1 MDPFIE
7 AVGLWRDFHDR
18 LLSELER
25 ELSNRVSEQYFVR
38 LAARTYL
45 VPDEELQQNHS
56 PAGSGRHRNRAT
68 KVKTPAA
75 KSSARSTAK
84 ADSPVQM
91 LAPLDMEAN
100 EIFIE
105 IHQVRPDRRLVT
117 GIEILSP
124 ANKVPGTAGW
134 DEYLKR
140 RRLFLGGEANFVE
153 LDLLRNGR
161 RMPMR
166 EPWPMSPYYVLV
178 SRKEQAPRCQVWP
191 AHAARRLPKLS
202 VPLGHGDMDIEIDL
216 QGLADAVYERA
227 QFASLIDYK
236 RAIDPPLAPP
246 EKKLLARAPKRR
258 PKRDSRAKKD

>member
-7 AVGLWRDFHDR
+7 ACGLWKEFHDR
-18 LLSELER
+18 LLGELER
-25 ELSNRVSEQYFVR
+25 ELSSRASEQYFVR

-45 VPDEELQQNHS
+45 VPDEEVQENHS
-56 PAGSGRHRNRAT
+56 PSGRAGSR
-68 KVKTPAA
+68 AA
-75 KSSARSTAK
+75 KSKTRTARSSARTTSK
-84 ADSPVQM
+84 ADSPIQI
-91 LAPLDMEAN
+91 LAPLDMEEN

-105 IHQVRPDRRLVT
+105 IHQVRPERRLVT

-140 RRLFLGGEANFVE
+140 RRIFLGGEANFVE
-153 LDLLRNGR
+153 IDFLRNGR

-166 EPWPMSPYYVLV
+166 EAWPMSPYYLLIA
-178 SRKEQAPRCQVWP
+178 RKEQSPRCQVWP
-191 AHAARRLPKLS
+191 VHAARALPKLPI
-202 VPLGHGDMDIEIDL
+202 PLGRGDMDVEIDL
-216 QGLADAVYERA
+216 QPMVDTVYERA

-236 RAIDPPLAPP
+236 RPIDPPLTPP

-258 PKRDSRAKKD
+258 PKRKTPR

>member
-25 ELSNRVSEQYFVR
+25 ELSNRVTEQYFVR

-45 VPDEELQQNHS
+45 VPDEELQQNHA
-56 PAGSGRHRNRAT
+56 PAAGRAGGRAA
-68 KVKTPAA
+68 KAKSPAA
-75 KSSARSTAK
+75 KSSARSTTK
-84 ADSPVQM
+84 ADSPIQI

-117 GIEILSP
+117 GIEIVSP

-140 RRLFLGGEANFVE
+140 RRLFLGGEANFIE
-153 LDLLRNGR
+153 IDLLRNGR

-166 EPWPMSPYYVLV
+166 EAWPTSPYYILV

-191 AHAARRLPKLS
+191 AHTVRALPRLA
-202 VPLGHGDMDIEIDL
+202 VPLGHGDMDIDIDL

-236 RAIDPPLAPP
+236 RAINPPLAPP

-258 PKRDSRAKKD
+258 PKRSSAGKRD

>member
-7 AVGLWRDFHDR
+7 AVGLWKEFHDR

-25 ELSNRVSEQYFVR
+25 ELSGRASEQYFVR

-45 VPDEELQQNHS
+45 VPDEEVQGNHS
-56 PAGSGRHRNRAT
+56 PPASGRAGSRAA
-68 KVKTPAA
+68 KVKTRTAR
-75 KSSARSTAK
+75 SSARTASK
-84 ADSPVQM
+84 PDSPIQI
-91 LAPLDMEAN
+91 LAPLDMEEN

-105 IHQVRPDRRLVT
+105 IHQVRPERRLVT

-140 RRLFLGGEANFVE
+140 RRTFLGGEANFVE
-153 LDLLRNGR
+153 IDFLRNGR

-166 EPWPMSPYYVLV
+166 EAWPNSPYYLLV
-178 SRKEQAPRCQVWP
+178 ARKEQSPRCQVWP
-191 AHAARRLPKLS
+191 AHVARALPRLPI
-202 VPLGHGDMDIEIDL
+202 PLGRGDMDIEIDL
-216 QGLADAVYERA
+216 QPMVDAVYERA

-236 RAIDPPLAPP
+236 RSIDPPLTPP